1 MYEPPA
7 APSPEPAAEK
17 SPMDDL
23 LNGRRLLLIFAILIV
38 ELVIF
43 GFGLLTPLSQA
54 TQQALANQTNNQ
66 FGFVKTAT
74 PPQLVVFIFAHN
86 LPIALAEMIPV
97 LGAGLF
103 GLSIYG
109 TGLAAQAIV
118 VAQGHSAIDGIILLF
133 FPYSLVEL
141 SSYAIAVGGGIMLI
155 VALIRERFRRE
166 LKVFM
171 LEAVVITMFLL
182 VAAIMETVT
191 GLSPAIGFALWLP
204 TGLALAGIILAAGR
218 RKN

>member
-1 MYEPPA
+1 MYEAPA
-7 APSPEPAAEK
+7 AQSLEPASEK
-17 SPMDDL
+17 SPVDDL
-23 LNGRRLLLIFAILIV
+23 LDRRRLLLIFGILIV

-43 GFGLLTPLSQA
+43 GFGLLTPLPQA
-54 TQQALANQTNNQ
+54 TQQALANQTNDQ
-66 FGFVKTAT
+66 FKFVQTAT

-118 VAQGHSAIDGIILLF
+118 VAQGHAAIDGVILLF

-141 SSYAIAVGGGIMLI
+141 SSYAIAVGAGIMLI
-155 VALIRERFRRE
+155 VALIKARFRRE
-166 LKVFM
+166 LKVFV
-171 LEAVVITMFLL
+171 LEVVVITVLL
-182 VAAIMETVT
+182 LLAATMEAVT
-191 GLSPAIGFALWLP
+191 GLLPTVGFALWLP
-204 TGLALAGIILAAGR
+204 TGLALAGVILAAGR
-218 RKN
+218 RRT